1 VLYVI
6 FYYSQQN
13 IKKLKPD
20 GKADFVIKIN
30 PSLPSDLLK
39 EGTLPIIIGK

>member
-1 VLYVI
+1 LSI
-6 FYYSQQN
+6 

-20 GKADFVIKIN
+20 GKADLARKIN

-39 EGTLPIIIGK
+39 EGI